1 MAPSW
6 IQMGLAL
13 VLVTGFWAQA
23 NAQSG
28 CTNVLVGMASC
39 LSYVTGSSSSP
50 TSSCCSKLANVV
62 QSQPQCLCTALG
74 GGGSVLGFNINQTLA
89 LSLPGACNVQTP
101 PLSESAHSPATL
113 PIGSPEGMPAGSS
126 NGTADSPTS
135 SSASGVAAP
144 LPATSPVSSPE
155 GMPAGSSNGTADS
168 PTSLSVSGVAAHS
181 PATSL
186 VGSPEGMTAGSSNG
200 TPDSPTSSPV
210 SGAGSKTVPSG
221 GTTSDGSTTKMP
233 LQFVTVLFLALYV
246 SISSKI

>member
-13 VLVTGFWAQA
+13 VLVTGFWAPA

-28 CTNVLVGMASC
+28 CTNVLIGMASC
-39 LSYVTGSSSSP
+39 LSYVTGNSSSP

-101 PLSESAHSPATL
+101 PLSECNAAHSPATS
-113 PIGSPEGMPAGSS
+113 PVGSPESMP
-126 NGTADSPTS
+126 ADSPTS

-155 GMPAGSSNGTADS
+155 GMPAGSSDGTADS
-168 PTSLSVSGVAAHS
+168 PTSSSVSGVAAYS

-186 VGSPEGMTAGSSNG
+186 VGSPEGMPAGSLNG
-200 TPDSPTSSPV
+200 TPDSPTSSSV

-233 LQFVTVLFLALYV
+233 LQFVTVLFLALYA